1 MRLNLGTLAAI
12 GPAAAIRGTTKLA
25 ASLISVSASQRLDAE
40 VAERD
45 APTARPSLL
54 QRLR

>member
-1 MRLNLGTLAAI
+1 MRLNLGTFAAI